1 MEEPHKSL
9 VPKMLD
15 ELGLET
21 IPVMGL
27 AKDERHKTRAIMGN
41 GDLEEI
47 TIDKKSNL
55 FLLLEAMQN
64 EVHRFAITFHRQVRS
79 KTALESALDNI
90 KGIGKQRKQILM
102 KNFDNIEDIK
112 KASHQKLAALG
123 FPPQVISNLMC
134 ALNGSDQESNGS
146 IQ

>member
-1 MEEPHKSL
+1 MIIVDGGTPQVISAQ
-9 VPKMLD
+9 KMLD

-27 AKDERHKTRAIMGN
+27 AKDERHKTRAIIN
-41 GDLEEI
+41 SDLEEI

-112 KASHQKLAALG
+112 KSCHQKLDALG
-123 FPPQVISNLMC
+123 FPTQVISNFMC
-134 ALNGSDQESNGS
+134 AW
-146 IQ
+146 